1 MFDTAE
7 RIAEKLRSER
17 IHTEVDYTGRTLAE
31 QLVTAVEKDI
41 TYVMLIDE
49 ASVERQTYTLKN
61 LRDGTDKTVG
71 FERIVTAVS
80 DRRVRVRE
88 DDDFDLSEF
97 LDDFDA

>member
-1 MFDTAE
+1 M
-7 RIAEKLRSER
+7 
-17 IHTEVDYTGRTLAE
+17 
-31 QLVTAVEKDI
+31 
-41 TYVMLIDE
+41 
-49 ASVERQTYTLKN
+49 
-61 LRDGTDKTVG
+61 RDGTDKTVG

>member
-1 MFDTAE
+1 
-7 RIAEKLRSER
+7 
-17 IHTEVDYTGRTLAE
+17 
-31 QLVTAVEKDI
+31 
-41 TYVMLIDE
+41 MLIDE

-97 LDDFDA
+97 LDDFDAWQTPVYLL